1 MFDVSDTG
9 FSGVSEVGEVTVKV
23 QVSEQIYSK
32 FSPYTL
38 WAPYL
43 VGVRLK
49 ERSRLGNFGLF
60 YTRRFYITT
69 LSVSNL

>member
-38 WAPYL
+38 
-43 VGVRLK
+43 
-49 ERSRLGNFGLF
+49 
-60 YTRRFYITT
+60 
-69 LSVSNL
+69 